1 VCVYYCVCLLLQDL
15 VQSCLQLYMCCVCVV
30 CLSSCIEFVRMPNV
44 QHCNM
49 AILRVRAQAYP
60 ELSLG
65 SPSTDT
71 AGPDKSPRALA
82 LQHDTDE
89 HLCPS

>member
-1 VCVYYCVCLLLQDL
+1 
-15 VQSCLQLYMCCVCVV
+15 
-30 CLSSCIEFVRMPNV
+30 MPNV